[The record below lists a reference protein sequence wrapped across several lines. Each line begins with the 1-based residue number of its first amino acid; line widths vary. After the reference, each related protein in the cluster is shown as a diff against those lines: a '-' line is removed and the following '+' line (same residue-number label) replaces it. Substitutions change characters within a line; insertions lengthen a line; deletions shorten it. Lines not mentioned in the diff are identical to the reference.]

1 MIVNLLDKLIFAGLL
16 LIAFQVPVLSDH
28 YVQYLSGYYEATKH
42 QVEGFRSNAVRH
54 GYPDEYAMINDLLQ
68 NPNAVIKDDARQ
80 KQLTLREFDE
90 LTQTLTTLING
101 NYFERAWFISS
112 PKQWKTLDKVL
123 VNFKPGIPL
132 SINDLVYSV
141 LIALLLSTLLTLPL
155 RVAFIS
161 RARA

>member
-16 LIAFQVPVLSDH
+16 LIAFQVPVFSDH

-90 LTQTLTTLING
+90 LTKSCVKHRPIG
-101 NYFERAWFISS
+101 R
-112 PKQWKTLDKVL
+112 
-123 VNFKPGIPL
+123 
-132 SINDLVYSV
+132 
-141 LIALLLSTLLTLPL
+141 
-155 RVAFIS
+155 
-161 RARA
+161 